1 MGWRVFEILGIYFR
15 KNKKVEQEISSMGE
29 EKMIYCLE
37 FFDFTKNGYNL
48 AENTYVVFGWVI
60 LL

>member
-37 FFDFTKNGYNL
+37 FFDFTKM
-48 AENTYVVFGWVI
+48 AIIWPRTPM
-60 LL
+60 